1 MEHAAAIAH
10 NTFSSRTAGET
21 KGSIG
26 MRRLGSW
33 NDKVAVVTG
42 ASSGIGRLLVIH
54 AARAGAR
61 VVLVAR
67 NEERLAEVAREIRS
81 AGGNADVLPC
91 DVADRD
97 AVFRAAQTV
106 LDQHG
111 HIDIMVNNAGY
122 GRHLRFVEWDL
133 DDMERMIH
141 VNLLGSIYWTKAILP
156 HMIERQSGWIVFMAS
171 VAGKLG
177 VPDESV
183 YSATKFAMIG
193 MAEAI
198 SMEVEDAGV
207 HVLTVC
213 PGAID
218 TEFFTEAMLRRMPP
232 VAKRNMIEAE
242 KLVTGIMKALE
253 KGKREITV
261 PRSISAGYIARA
273 LFPRF
278 TRFMVKRVALRP
290 PLE

>member
-1 MEHAAAIAH
+1 
-10 NTFSSRTAGET
+10 
-21 KGSIG
+21 

-33 NDKVAVVTG
+33 NGKVAVITG
-42 ASSGIGRLLVIH
+42 ASSGIGRLLAIH
-54 AARAGAR
+54 AAKAGAR
-61 VVLVAR
+61 AVLVAR
-67 NEERLAEVAREIRS
+67 NEDRLTEVAREIRS
-81 AGGNADVLPC
+81 TGGSADVIPC

-106 LDQHG
+106 FDRHG
-111 HIDIMVNNAGY
+111 RIDVLVNNAGY
-122 GRHLRFVEWDL
+122 GRHLRFVEWDI
-133 DDMERMIH
+133 DDMERMIQ
-141 VNLLGSIYWTKAILP
+141 VNLLGSIYWTKAVLP

-193 MAEAI
+193 MAESI

-218 TEFFTEAMLRRMPP
+218 TEFFTEAMLHRMPP

-242 KLVTGIMKALE
+242 KLVTEIMKALG

-261 PRSISAGYIARA
+261 PRSISAGYVARA

-290 PLE
+290 PEG